1 MVWGRKGFQPADV
14 FLGKV
19 SCALHEAGGVGV

>member
-1 MVWGRKGFQPADV
+1 MVWGRRGFHPADV

-19 SCALHEAGGVGV
+19 SCALCEAGSVGV